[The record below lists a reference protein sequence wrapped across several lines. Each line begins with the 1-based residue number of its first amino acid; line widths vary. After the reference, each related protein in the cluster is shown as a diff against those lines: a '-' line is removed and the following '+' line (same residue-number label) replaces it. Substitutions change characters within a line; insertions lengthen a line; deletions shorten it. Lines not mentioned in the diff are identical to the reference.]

1 MRSLFN
7 LLGNIIWLV
16 FGGLLA
22 GLAWWLVGVL
32 AYASIVGI
40 PWGRAC
46 FVLGRFHFWP
56 FGREAIRRDDLYGRS
71 DIGTGRAGTV
81 GNVIWFV
88 VAGWWL
94 AVLHILSALAC
105 FITIIGI
112 PFAFQHVKF
121 AGIAMA
127 PIGRTVV
134 LSEIARGIR
143 ARSLVSQS

>member
-1 MRSLFN
+1 
-7 LLGNIIWLV
+7 
-16 FGGLLA
+16 
-22 GLAWWLVGVL
+22 
-32 AYASIVGI
+32 
-40 PWGRAC
+40 
-46 FVLGRFHFWP
+46 VLGRFHFWP
-56 FGREAIRRDDLYGRS
+56 FGREAIRRDDLYGRA
-71 DIGTGRAGTV
+71 DLGTGRAGTV

-121 AGIAMA
+121 AGIAVA
-127 PIGRTVV
+127 PIGKTVV

-143 ARSLVSQS
+143 TRSLVSHS